1 MIPIVAGLL
10 MGAALGGGIAALQ
23 KKDVLQGA
31 LMGGIGGAL
40 GGAFMP
46 AAGVAGGVAEGV
58 VAGGVG
64 GGLEGVAGAS
74 IMNPAVGVS
83 GLGAGAAPASV
94 LGQNVL
100 TNSVTSGGIPSVI
113 GQGAVNAAAPLT
125 VAPLANPSLTT
136 AASGVASGAAAQ
148 PFSIGNFLSQNKYAL
163 AGGALGGMM
172 APGQEPDKPD
182 EGNIRDYTFNREM
195 NPLFG
200 QPGQPYFKDS
210 YTAGAVTPVEDYN
223 KADGGIVGLADG
235 GIAGYSSLGL
245 GEPQNYRVAAMT
257 PADANMYQPAVSR
270 MSPEVAAYNQ
280 QMMQRANQQYNINPR
295 PAALQVAGY
304 DKPATP
310 AGGASAETTPAAE
323 GPKDY
328 IDDYYQ
334 QMLGRNADPTGRKLI
349 EGAIGKSWYDPARDI
364 PDVIRQ
370 SEEFQKSGKNANP
383 TGIEIGKIY
392 SPGATANTGSGIGG
406 LGYDPKTGRYTGTFE
421 APGNKKTD
429 VQKMREELDA
439 LKSEQPRVNDSGGA
453 ANGGLMRSYAMGGD
467 IGGRYQSPDD
477 INVGDRIGAHATVNM
492 GPQFP
497 MQGMYQGYAGGGHLG
512 DYSDGGRLLKGPGDG
527 VSDDIPAQI
536 GRRQPARLADGEF
549 VVPARIVSELGNGST
564 DAGAKRL
571 YAMMDRVQRNR
582 TKSVGKGKV
591 AVDSKAYK
599 HLPV

>member
-1 MIPIVAGLL
+1 MVPIVAGLL

-46 AAGVAGGVAEGV
+46 AAGGIAGATEGAVAGGI
-58 VAGGVG
+58 G
-64 GGLEGVAGAS
+64 GGLEGAAGAS

-113 GQGAVNAAAPLT
+113 GQGAVNAAAPMT
-125 VAPLANPSLTT
+125 VAPLATPALSTATT
-136 AASGVASGAAAQ
+136 AAAAQ

-200 QPGQPYFKDS
+200 QPGQPYFNDS

-245 GEPQNYRVAAMT
+245 GGPQDYRVPELIPVQTNTYAPNIRPMA
-257 PADANMYQPAVSR
+257 
-270 MSPEVAAYNQ
+270 PEVAAYNT
-280 QMMQRANQQYNINPR
+280 QMMQRANQQYNVNQR
-295 PAALQVAGY
+295 PAALQVVGF
-304 DKPATP
+304 DR
-310 AGGASAETTPAAE
+310 PAAPVASSGVVDPGRNQMPE
-323 GPKDY
+323 GPTDY

-334 QMLGRNADPTGRKLI
+334 QMLGRNADPTGRKAI
-349 EGAIGKSWYDPARDI
+349 ENAIGKSWYDPARDI
-364 PDVIRQ
+364 PDVIRK
-370 SEEFQKSGKNANP
+370 SAEFKQSGKNPNP
-383 TGIEIGKIY
+383 TGIEIGKKY
-392 SPGATANTGSGIGG
+392 GANAPSTGGGIGG
-406 LGYDPKTGRYTGTFE
+406 LGYDPKTGRYTGTFN
-421 APGNKKTD
+421 APNSGKTD
-429 VQKMREELDA
+429 MQKMREELDA
-439 LKSEQPRVNDSGGA
+439 LKSEKAQYNDTGGGNA
-453 ANGGLMRSYAMGGD
+453 AGGLMRYAMGGD
-467 IGGRYQSPDD
+467 IGTRYQSPDD
-477 INVGDRIGAHATVNM
+477 TGGMGDKVGAHQTVNM
-492 GPQFP
+492 APHYP
-497 MQGMYQGYAGGGHLG
+497 MQGLYQGYADGGHLG

-536 GRRQPARLADGEF
+536 GARQPARLADGEF

-571 YAMMDRVQRNR
+571 YAMMDRVQKARK
-582 TKSVGKGKV
+582 KSVGKDKV
-591 AVDSKAYK
+591 AVDSKASR